1 MTERR
6 RAGTSFESWID
17 RQIREATERGEF
29 DNLAGAGKPIPGAD
43 RPDDELWWV
52 KDYIRREG
60 LPAEAMLPT
69 PLRLRKEIER
79 VPETVAKLRDERA
92 VRDVVAELNRRIA
105 AWLLAPDG
113 PQVPVRLVNADD
125 TVRRWRADREAAR
138 PRPAAPAAADPPRP
152 ARHRW
157 WRRRGRGPA

>member
-1 MTERR
+1 MITRTVR
-6 RAGTSFESWID
+6 VDPHG
-17 RQIREATERGEF
+17 G
-29 DNLAGAGKPIPGAD
+29 GAGKPSPGAD

-69 PLRLRKEIER
+69 PLRLRKEVER
-79 VPETVAKLRDERA
+79 LSETVAGLRDERA

-113 PQVPVRLVNADD
+113 PQVPVRLVDVDD
-125 TVRRWRADREAAR
+125 TIRRWRADREAAR
-138 PRPAAPAAADPPRP
+138 PAAPVATDPTPAARPR
-152 ARHRW
+152 RVRW
-157 WRRRGRGPA
+157 WRRRGPAEADTSSTGTGV